1 MTVCK
6 FLKKQQVKKD
16 FQLSNSN
23 LYYTIVKH
31 REKYTPISGINYDN
45 HKPSKIQFIPPNAI
59 LKDWEIDYNLM
70 RETMIYE
77 DSLNFEELILNLTIL
92 QNQINAKLD

>member
-1 MTVCK
+1 
-6 FLKKQQVKKD
+6 
-16 FQLSNSN
+16 
-23 LYYTIVKH
+23 
-31 REKYTPISGINYDN
+31 
-45 HKPSKIQFIPPNAI
+45 
-59 LKDWEIDYNLM
+59 M